1 MRSTAFCMAACMQE
15 LCDVSLADAVEASV
29 FHEAT
34 SRQPKL
40 VSCMQGLQWPMLLH
54 QLTCLYCSLLEPH

>member
-1 MRSTAFCMAACMQE
+1 MRSTAFCMVACMQE

-29 FHEAT
+29 FHEAA

-40 VSCMQGLQWPMLLH
+40 VGFMQGLQWLILLH
-54 QLTCLYCSLLEPH
+54 TLVYLCCSLLERH

>member
-40 VSCMQGLQWPMLLH
+40 VSCMQGLQIPDAIAPACVFVL
-54 QLTCLYCSLLEPH
+54 QLA